1 MKLMEF
7 QGKALFKACGLQV
20 PEGRLLRKGDN
31 ALGLRA
37 PVLLKA
43 QVMTG
48 GRGKAGGIRMVK
60 RQEEIPGELERLWE
74 MTIRGEPVSAVL
86 AVEEEIRIARE
97 LYLSIT
103 FRGGNG
109 EMVLLASGTGGV
121 EIENIAHADPSQVI
135 ALPIDPFVGII
146 GYQARYLAKRMNCA
160 DYNGLLKVLQ
170 GLYKAFVEYD
180 ASLVEINPLAVTDR
194 GLMALDAKVVLDDKA
209 ARRHP
214 ELFDRLR
221 AEQGTVAEIHR
232 DDTIT
237 FVGMEGNVGLISDGA
252 GTGMLSLDLL
262 TDAGAKVNSFCEL
275 GGVTNADVMYTAM
288 CETLAYPGAKSLLI
302 VLIGGFNRMDHMAE
316 GIRRYI
322 TEGKPMVPM
331 TVRMCGSLE
340 EEGKRMLSEIGIIPL
355 DDLYEAVAEAA
366 RLAKE
371 A

>member
-7 QGKALFKACGLQV
+7 QGKAIFQACGLQV
-20 PEGRLLRKGDN
+20 PAGRLLHKGDDTG
-31 ALGLRA
+31 GLKA

-60 RQEEIPGELERLWE
+60 CQEDIPEALARLWA
-74 MTIRGEPVSAVL
+74 MTIRGEPVAAVL
-86 AVEEEIRIARE
+86 AVEEDIQIARE

-103 FRGGNG
+103 FRGGSG
-109 EMVLLASGTGGV
+109 EPVLLTSGAGGV

-135 ALPIDPFVGII
+135 ALPIHPFVGIT
-146 GYQARYLAKRMNCA
+146 GYQARYLAKRMDYA
-160 DYNGLLKVLQ
+160 DINGLFTVLQ
-170 GLYKAFVEYD
+170 GLYRAFVEYD
-180 ASLVEINPLAVTDR
+180 ASLVEINPLAVTNR

-209 ARRHP
+209 AHRHQA
-214 ELFDRLR
+214 LFEQLR
-221 AEQGTVAEIHR
+221 ADQGDVAEVHR
-232 DDTIT
+232 GDTIT

-262 TDAGAKVNSFCEL
+262 TDAGARVNSFCEL

-288 CETLAYPGAKSLLI
+288 CETLAYQGAKSLLV

-322 TEGKPMVPM
+322 QEGKPVIPM
-331 TVRMCGSLE
+331 AIRMCGSLE
-340 EEGKRMLSEIGIIPL
+340 KEGKRILAEIGITAF
-355 DDLYEAVAEAA
+355 DDLYEAVAQAV